1 MTVKRTIVEY
11 RLRKEPWLPYEGYVT
26 ATELSATGIS
36 QPAVTVQESES
47 VDVSASPVIGCGRSS
62 SCDDLLS
69 CL

>member
-1 MTVKRTIVEY
+1 VQIVEY
-11 RLRKEPWLPYEGYVT
+11 RARNEPWVVYEGYIS

>member
-36 QPAVTVQESES
+36 QPPVSVQEIEE
-47 VDVSASPVIGCGRSS
+47 
-62 SCDDLLS
+62 LE
-69 CL
+69 